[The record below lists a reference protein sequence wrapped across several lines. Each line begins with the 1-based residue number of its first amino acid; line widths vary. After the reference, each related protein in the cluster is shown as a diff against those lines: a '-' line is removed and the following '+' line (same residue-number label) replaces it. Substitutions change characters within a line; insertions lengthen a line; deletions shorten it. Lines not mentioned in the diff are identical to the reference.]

1 MQVSPFGKDRAS
13 DATFTRRPEDER
25 IGQVDATDFCADVR
39 GGIVYFDGLM
49 GHVPSSLTG
58 SIAVDR
64 SVPVVRQE
72 SAALPDFDPTYDRY
86 GSNSVIA
93 AMSASLF
100 PPKRKFI
107 LILLCRKR
115 ATSELMQCSKI
126 Y

>member
-1 MQVSPFGKDRAS
+1 
-13 DATFTRRPEDER
+13 
-25 IGQVDATDFCADVR
+25 
-39 GGIVYFDGLM
+39 
-49 GHVPSSLTG
+49 
-58 SIAVDR
+58 
-64 SVPVVRQE
+64 VRQE

-100 PPKRKFI
+100 PV
-107 LILLCRKR
+107 ILLCRKR

>member
-1 MQVSPFGKDRAS
+1 
-13 DATFTRRPEDER
+13 
-25 IGQVDATDFCADVR
+25 
-39 GGIVYFDGLM
+39 
-49 GHVPSSLTG
+49 
-58 SIAVDR
+58 
-64 SVPVVRQE
+64 VPVVRQE

-107 LILLCRKR
+107 RDRRKR

-126 Y
+126 D

>member
-1 MQVSPFGKDRAS
+1 VGQSPF
-13 DATFTRRPEDER
+13 
-25 IGQVDATDFCADVR
+25 
-39 GGIVYFDGLM
+39 
-49 GHVPSSLTG
+49 
-58 SIAVDR
+58 DR

-126 Y
+126 N